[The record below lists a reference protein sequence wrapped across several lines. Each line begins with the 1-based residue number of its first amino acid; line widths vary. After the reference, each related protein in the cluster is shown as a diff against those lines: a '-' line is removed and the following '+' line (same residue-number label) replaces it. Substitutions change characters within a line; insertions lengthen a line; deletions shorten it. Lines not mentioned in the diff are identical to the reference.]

1 MRIILLLLSVLT
13 VSAQD
18 IYIHAGKIYDTD
30 SGKLSSEK
38 TIIISDNKIKSIE
51 NGYKE
56 ASEDDIKIY
65 NLKSKVVLPGL
76 IDFHVHM
83 ESQSGGQDRYVRRF
97 QDNKAD
103 VAFRSSVIAKKTLM
117 SGFTTVRDVGGSGVN
132 ISLRNAINNGV
143 IPGPRIFTS
152 GKTIATTGGH
162 GDSTNGFRDDLVD
175 DPGPEQGVVNSIA
188 DARKAVR
195 YRYKNGADLIKITA
209 TGGVMSLAKNGQNP
223 QFTEEV
229 IREIVKTANDYGMHV
244 AAHAHGDE
252 GMFRAVNAGVTT
264 IEHGSIMADRTM
276 KLMKEKQTYLVP
288 TISAGE
294 HVAKMAKIPG
304 YYPEIIIP
312 KALEVGVQ
320 NKATTKKAYKMGV
333 PIAFGTDAGVF
344 PHGDNAGEFV
354 YMKEIGIPAEY
365 SLNSA
370 TVTNAKLLNME
381 NLLGQ
386 LKEGFYA
393 DIIAVDESP
402 LENVRGHLK
411 QGNAS
416 CHPWRKEN
424 PVPWFRR
431 DL

>member
-18 IYIHAGKIYDTD
+18 IYIHAGKIYDTN

-38 TIIISDNKIKSIE
+38 TIIISDTKIKSIE

-56 ASEDDIKIY
+56 AIDDDIKIY
-65 NLKSKVVLPGL
+65 DLKSKVVLPGL

-162 GDSTNGFRDDLVD
+162 GDRTNGFRDDLVD

-229 IREIVKTANDYGMHV
+229 IREIVKTADDYGMHV

-276 KLMKEKQTYLVP
+276 RLMKEKQTYLVP

-370 TVTNAKLLNME
+370 TITNAKLLNME

-402 LENVRGHLK
+402 LENIATL
-411 QGNAS
+411 
-416 CHPWRKEN
+416 EN
-424 PVPWFRR
+424 VIFVMK
-431 DL
+431 DGKVYKN

>member
-38 TIIISDNKIKSIE
+38 TIIISDTKIKSIE

-56 ASEDDIKIY
+56 ASNDDIKIY
-65 NLKSKVVLPGL
+65 DLKSKVVLPGL

-132 ISLRNAINNGV
+132 ISLRNAINNGI

-162 GDSTNGFRDDLVD
+162 GDRTNGFRDDLVD

-229 IREIVKTANDYGMHV
+229 IREIVKTADDYGMHV

-276 KLMKEKQTYLVP
+276 RLMKEKQTYLVP

-320 NKATTKKAYKMGV
+320 NKATTKKAYEMGV

-370 TVTNAKLLNME
+370 TITNAKLLNME

-402 LENVRGHLK
+402 LENIATL
-411 QGNAS
+411 
-416 CHPWRKEN
+416 EN
-424 PVPWFRR
+424 VIFVMK
-431 DL
+431 DGKVYKN

>member
-13 VSAQD
+13 ASAQD
-18 IYIHAGKIYDTD
+18 IYIHAGKIYDTN

-38 TIIISDNKIKSIE
+38 TIIISDNIIKSIE

-65 NLKSKVVLPGL
+65 DLKSKVVLPGL

-117 SGFTTVRDVGGSGVN
+117 SGFTSVRDVGGSGVN

-162 GDSTNGFRDDLVD
+162 GDRTNGFRDDLVD

-229 IREIVKTANDYGMHV
+229 IREIVKTADDYGMHV

-276 KLMKEKQTYLVP
+276 RLMKEKQTYLVP

-370 TVTNAKLLNME
+370 TITNAKLLNME

-402 LENVRGHLK
+402 LENIATL
-411 QGNAS
+411 
-416 CHPWRKEN
+416 EN
-424 PVPWFRR
+424 VIFVMK
-431 DL
+431 DGKVYKN

>member
-56 ASEDDIKIY
+56 AGEDDIKIY
-65 NLKSKVVLPGL
+65 DLKSKVVLPGL
-76 IDFHVHM
+76 IDFHVHI
-83 ESQSGGQDRYVRRF
+83 EGESGGPERYISRF

-103 VAFRSSVIAKKTLM
+103 VAFKSSVIAKKTLM
-117 SGFTTVRDVGGSGVN
+117 AGFTTVRDVGGSGVN
-132 ISLRNAINNGV
+132 ISLRNAINSGV
-143 IPGPRIFTS
+143 VPGPRIFTS
-152 GKTIATTGGH
+152 GKTIASTGGH
-162 GDSTNGFRDDLVD
+162 GDRTNGLRDDFVD

-229 IREIVKTANDYGMHV
+229 IREIVKTADDYGMHV

-276 KLMKEKQTYLVP
+276 RLMKEKQTYLVP

-304 YYPEIIIP
+304 YYPELIIP

-320 NKATTKKAYKMGV
+320 NKATTKKAYEMGV

-370 TVTNAKLLNME
+370 TITNAKLLNME

-402 LENVRGHLK
+402 LENIATL
-411 QGNAS
+411 
-416 CHPWRKEN
+416 EN
-424 PVPWFRR
+424 VIFVMK
-431 DL
+431 DGKVYKN

>member
-1 MRIILLLLSVLT
+1 MRIILLLLSVFT

-18 IYIHAGKIYDTD
+18 IYIHAGKIYDTH

-65 NLKSKVVLPGL
+65 DLKSKVVLPGL

-354 YMKEIGIPAEY
+354 YMKEVGIPAEY

-370 TVTNAKLLNME
+370 TITNAKLLNME

-402 LENVRGHLK
+402 LENIATL
-411 QGNAS
+411 
-416 CHPWRKEN
+416 EN
-424 PVPWFRR
+424 VIFVMK
-431 DL
+431 DGKVYKN

>member
-264 IEHGSIMADRTM
+264 IEHGSIMSDRTM
-276 KLMKEKQTYLVP
+276 RLMKEKQTYLVP

-402 LENVRGHLK
+402 LENIATL
-411 QGNAS
+411 
-416 CHPWRKEN
+416 EN
-424 PVPWFRR
+424 VIFVMK
-431 DL
+431 DGKVYKN

>member
-229 IREIVKTANDYGMHV
+229 IREIVKTADDYGMHV

-354 YMKEIGIPAEY
+354 YMKEVGIPAEY

-370 TVTNAKLLNME
+370 TITNAKLLNME

-402 LENVRGHLK
+402 LENIATL
-411 QGNAS
+411 
-416 CHPWRKEN
+416 EN
-424 PVPWFRR
+424 VIFVMK
-431 DL
+431 DGKVYKN

>member
-13 VSAQD
+13 ASAQD

-354 YMKEIGIPAEY
+354 YMKEVGIPAEY

-370 TVTNAKLLNME
+370 TITNAKLLNME

-402 LENVRGHLK
+402 LENIATL
-411 QGNAS
+411 
-416 CHPWRKEN
+416 EN
-424 PVPWFRR
+424 VIFVMK
-431 DL
+431 DGKVYKN

>member
-18 IYIHAGKIYDTD
+18 IYIHAGKIYDTN

-38 TIIISDNKIKSIE
+38 TIIISDTKIKSIE

-56 ASEDDIKIY
+56 ASDDDIKIY
-65 NLKSKVVLPGL
+65 DLKSKVVLPGL

-162 GDSTNGFRDDLVD
+162 GDRTNGFRDDLVD

-229 IREIVKTANDYGMHV
+229 IREIVKTADDYGMHV

-276 KLMKEKQTYLVP
+276 RLMKEKQTYLVP

-370 TVTNAKLLNME
+370 TITNAKLLNME
-381 NLLGQ
+381 TLLGQ

-402 LENVRGHLK
+402 LENIATL
-411 QGNAS
+411 
-416 CHPWRKEN
+416 EN
-424 PVPWFRR
+424 VIFVMK
-431 DL
+431 DGKVYKN

>member
-13 VSAQD
+13 ASAQD
-18 IYIHAGKIYDTD
+18 TYIHAGKIYDTN

-38 TIIISDNKIKSIE
+38 TIIISDNVIKSIE

-65 NLKSKVVLPGL
+65 DLKSKVVLPGL

-117 SGFTTVRDVGGSGVN
+117 SGFTSVRDVGGSGVN

-162 GDSTNGFRDDLVD
+162 GDRTNGFRDDLVD

-229 IREIVKTANDYGMHV
+229 IREIVKTADDYGMHV

-252 GMFRAVNAGVTT
+252 GMFRAINAGVTT

-276 KLMKEKQTYLVP
+276 RLMKEKQTYLVP

-370 TVTNAKLLNME
+370 TITNAKLLNME

-402 LENVRGHLK
+402 LENIATL
-411 QGNAS
+411 
-416 CHPWRKEN
+416 EN
-424 PVPWFRR
+424 VIFVMK
-431 DL
+431 DGKVYKN

>member
-18 IYIHAGKIYDTD
+18 IYIHAGKIYDTN

-38 TIIISDNKIKSIE
+38 TIIISDTKIKSIE

-56 ASEDDIKIY
+56 ASNDDIKIY
-65 NLKSKVVLPGL
+65 DLKSKVVLPGL

-83 ESQSGGQDRYVRRF
+83 ESQSGGQDRYIRRF

-162 GDSTNGFRDDLVD
+162 GDRTNGFRDDLVD

-229 IREIVKTANDYGMHV
+229 IREIVKTADDYGMHV

-276 KLMKEKQTYLVP
+276 RLMKEKQTYLVP

-320 NKATTKKAYKMGV
+320 NKATTKKAYEMGV

-370 TVTNAKLLNME
+370 TITNAKLLNME

-386 LKEGFYA
+386 LKEGYYA

-402 LENVRGHLK
+402 LENIATL
-411 QGNAS
+411 
-416 CHPWRKEN
+416 EN
-424 PVPWFRR
+424 VIFVMK
-431 DL
+431 DGKVYKN

>member
-18 IYIHAGKIYDTD
+18 IYIHAGKIYDTN

-38 TIIISDNKIKSIE
+38 TIIISDTKIKSIE

-56 ASEDDIKIY
+56 ASDDDIKIY
-65 NLKSKVVLPGL
+65 DLKSKVVLPGL

-162 GDSTNGFRDDLVD
+162 GDRTNGFRDDLVD

-229 IREIVKTANDYGMHV
+229 IREIVKTADDYGMHV

-264 IEHGSIMADRTM
+264 IEHGSIMSDRTM
-276 KLMKEKQTYLVP
+276 RLMKEKQTYLVP

-370 TVTNAKLLNME
+370 TITNAKLLNME

-402 LENVRGHLK
+402 LENIATL
-411 QGNAS
+411 
-416 CHPWRKEN
+416 EN
-424 PVPWFRR
+424 VIFVMK
-431 DL
+431 DGKVYKN

>member
-162 GDSTNGFRDDLVD
+162 GDRTNGFRDDLVD

-229 IREIVKTANDYGMHV
+229 IREIVKTADDYGMHV

-304 YYPEIIIP
+304 YYPEIIVP

-354 YMKEIGIPAEY
+354 YMKEVGIPAEY

-370 TVTNAKLLNME
+370 TITNAKLLNME

-402 LENVRGHLK
+402 LENIATL
-411 QGNAS
+411 
-416 CHPWRKEN
+416 EN
-424 PVPWFRR
+424 VIFVMK
-431 DL
+431 DGKVYKN

>member
-1 MRIILLLLSVLT
+1 MTTTL
-13 VSAQD
+13 VSQD
-18 IYIHAGKIYDTD
+18 KYIHAGKIFD
-30 SGKLSSEK
+30 SSSGEYQLNK
-38 TIIISDNKIKSIE
+38 TIIISGNIISSIE
-51 NGYKE
+51 NGFIEPKNENTTVY
-56 ASEDDIKIY
+56 D
-65 NLKSKVVLPGL
+65 LKSKVLLPGL
-76 IDFHVHM
+76 IDFHVHI
-83 ESQSGGQDRYVRRF
+83 EGESGGPERYISRF

-103 VAFRSSVIAKKTLM
+103 VAFKSSVIAMKTLM
-117 SGFTTVRDVGGSGVN
+117 AGFTTVRDVGGSGVN
-132 ISLRNAINNGV
+132 ISLRNAINSGV
-143 IPGPRIFTS
+143 VPGPRIFTS
-152 GKTIATTGGH
+152 GKTIASTGGH
-162 GDSTNGFRDDLVD
+162 GDRTNGLRDDFVN

-229 IREIVKTANDYGMHV
+229 IREIVKTADDYGMHV

-276 KLMKEKQTYLVP
+276 RLMKEKQSYLVP

-365 SLNSA
+365 SIKSA
-370 TVTNAKLLNME
+370 TITNAKLLNME
-381 NLLGQ
+381 NMLGQ
-386 LKEGFYA
+386 IKKGFYA
-393 DIIAVDESP
+393 DIIATDKSP
-402 LENVRGHLK
+402 TDDISTLK
-411 QGNAS
+411 NIIFVMKDGMVYKN
-416 CHPWRKEN
+416 
-424 PVPWFRR
+424 
-431 DL
+431 

>member
-18 IYIHAGKIYDTD
+18 IYIHAGKIYDTN

-56 ASEDDIKIY
+56 ASEDEIKIY

-354 YMKEIGIPAEY
+354 YMKEVGIPAEY

-370 TVTNAKLLNME
+370 TITNAKLLNME

-402 LENVRGHLK
+402 LENIATL
-411 QGNAS
+411 
-416 CHPWRKEN
+416 EN
-424 PVPWFRR
+424 VIFVMK
-431 DL
+431 DGKVYKN

>member
-18 IYIHAGKIYDTD
+18 IYIHAGKIYDTN

-38 TIIISDNKIKSIE
+38 TIIISDTKIKSIE

-56 ASEDDIKIY
+56 ASDDDIKIY
-65 NLKSKVVLPGL
+65 DLKSKVVLPGL

-162 GDSTNGFRDDLVD
+162 GDRTNGFRDDLVD

-229 IREIVKTANDYGMHV
+229 IREIVKTADDYGMHV

-276 KLMKEKQTYLVP
+276 RLMKEKQTYLVP

-370 TVTNAKLLNME
+370 TITNAKLLNME

-393 DIIAVDESP
+393 DIIAVNESP
-402 LENVRGHLK
+402 LENIATL
-411 QGNAS
+411 
-416 CHPWRKEN
+416 EN
-424 PVPWFRR
+424 VIFVMK
-431 DL
+431 DGKVYKN

>member
-18 IYIHAGKIYDTD
+18 IYIHAGQIYDTE

-65 NLKSKVVLPGL
+65 DLKSKVVLPGL

-103 VAFRSSVIAKKTLM
+103 VAFKSSVIAKETLM

-132 ISLRNAINNGV
+132 ISLRNVINNGV

-162 GDSTNGFRDDLVD
+162 GDRTNGFREDLVN

-229 IREIVKTANDYGMHV
+229 IREIVKTADDYGMHV

-370 TVTNAKLLNME
+370 TITNAKLLNME

-402 LENVRGHLK
+402 LENIATL
-411 QGNAS
+411 
-416 CHPWRKEN
+416 EN
-424 PVPWFRR
+424 VIFVMK
-431 DL
+431 DGKVYKN

>member
-13 VSAQD
+13 ASAQD
-18 IYIHAGKIYDTD
+18 IYIHAGKIYDTN

-38 TIIISDNKIKSIE
+38 TIIISDNIIKSIE

-65 NLKSKVVLPGL
+65 DLKSKVVLPGL

-117 SGFTTVRDVGGSGVN
+117 SGFTSVRDVGGSGVN

-162 GDSTNGFRDDLVD
+162 GDRTNGFRDDLVA

-195 YRYKNGADLIKITA
+195 FRYKNGADLIKITA

-229 IREIVKTANDYGMHV
+229 IREIVKTADDYGMHV

-276 KLMKEKQTYLVP
+276 RLMKEKQTYLVP

-294 HVAKMAKIPG
+294 HVVKMAKIPG

-370 TVTNAKLLNME
+370 TITNAKLLNME

-402 LENVRGHLK
+402 LENIATL
-411 QGNAS
+411 
-416 CHPWRKEN
+416 EN
-424 PVPWFRR
+424 EIFVMK
-431 DL
+431 DGKVYKN

>member
-18 IYIHAGKIYDTD
+18 IYIHAGKIYDTN

-38 TIIISDNKIKSIE
+38 TIIISDTKIKSIE

-56 ASEDDIKIY
+56 ASNDDIKIY
-65 NLKSKVVLPGL
+65 DIKSKDVLPGL

-162 GDSTNGFRDDLVD
+162 GDRTNGFRDDLVD

-229 IREIVKTANDYGMHV
+229 IREIVKTADDYGMHV

-276 KLMKEKQTYLVP
+276 RLMKEKQTYLVP

-402 LENVRGHLK
+402 LENIATL
-411 QGNAS
+411 
-416 CHPWRKEN
+416 EN
-424 PVPWFRR
+424 VIFVMK
-431 DL
+431 DGKVYKN

>member
-18 IYIHAGKIYDTD
+18 IYIHAGKIYDTN

-38 TIIISDNKIKSIE
+38 TIIISDTKIKSIE

-56 ASEDDIKIY
+56 ASNDDIKIY
-65 NLKSKVVLPGL
+65 DLKSKVVLPGL

-162 GDSTNGFRDDLVD
+162 GDRTNGFRDDLVD

-229 IREIVKTANDYGMHV
+229 IREIVKTADDYGMHV

-276 KLMKEKQTYLVP
+276 RLMKEKQTYLVP

-320 NKATTKKAYKMGV
+320 NKATTKKAYEMGV

-370 TVTNAKLLNME
+370 TITNAKLLNME

-402 LENVRGHLK
+402 LENISTL
-411 QGNAS
+411 
-416 CHPWRKEN
+416 EN
-424 PVPWFRR
+424 VIFVMK
-431 DL
+431 DGKVYKN